1 MFGSY
6 GWSGGALRNIKQ
18 IIEPIKWELED
29 SLEFTGSPTKEDL
42 DKAVLLGR
50 TFAEKIKNQG

>member
-18 IIEPIKWELED
+18 IIEPIKWEVED
-29 SLEFTGSPTKEDL
+29 SFEFNGSPDKEDL
-42 DKAVLLGR
+42 DKAREFGKA
-50 TFAEKIKNQG
+50 FAEKIKQSG